1 MLSNSW
7 IAGWL
12 SAARPGPRVGDV
24 GTTAAPAGQP
34 PRRTAAPSGE
44 RQICPVLVGRDDQ
57 VMLAVRRLTTAARGS
72 GQLLLLAG
80 EAGIGKTRLLTQII
94 ALASDLGFAVYSAG
108 AYPRDH
114 EVAGGL
120 LADLAADL
128 TRNPETSAIGTGLAQ
143 RLDDIARTTGS
154 SPTEHPAG
162 AVDGDAHRLRRI
174 LITDLAD
181 AICALGTAA
190 GPVLITLEDLHWADD
205 STLAVLERVARRL
218 SSMPM
223 VVVGTFRS
231 DELYPRLPLRDWR
244 TRLLT
249 QRLAEEVRLPR
260 LSSQDTAA
268 MSAAISDIVLPED
281 VTDGLYARSD
291 GIPLHVEEFLATI
304 TGSGPAAEV
313 PDTLA
318 DAVLS
323 RAQRLSPPARALAD
337 AASVIGRS
345 FDVDLLT
352 SIADRDP
359 ATVDD
364 GLRELTDRFFVQP
377 QPDRSGYDFRHALI
391 RDALYAELTPHRRR
405 ELHARAAEAA
415 VAAGFGD
422 AFVSDQYERANDP
435 SGAHDRALAA
445 AAGAVAISAH
455 REAVELFQRALR
467 TLPPGTTTAHRAMLL
482 SRLATE
488 LAAIDDNDSAEGTFE
503 LAHRLLRDIGDDI
516 GAAELVPAMA
526 AIAHLRGAGL
536 QERVRMLREG
546 LSLVD
551 GGSAAGRG
559 ASAGRAR
566 RQLHAAL
573 AAAYMLDRRLD
584 ESIADGEIARQL
596 SGPTDSTV
604 HLAAREGN
612 SDETE
617 GNLAATLGS
626 VLVFAGR
633 SDEGWQMLE
642 DAVAVARRSRWEAE
656 ASRAYRMIST
666 SASVLV
672 EYDRAE
678 RWLADGIDYAERTER
693 YNDRH
698 YMSAHLAH
706 VHWATGDW
714 QAAETQARHA
724 LADGRSGITT
734 RITALIVLGYLDFGR
749 SEPVTATAH
758 LTQAAELGD
767 QMRELQRMSPAWWGL
782 AETAL
787 HTGRPGEAMEW
798 CERGLIAS
806 SAVRDAAYLFP
817 FVLTGTRAQ
826 LMQGNLTAAR
836 DWVSRSTELVLQRGI
851 PGTLGVVPHAEGLLL
866 LHEGRTGRAH
876 ELLSGAVDFWHRRR
890 RFWEG
895 TQAMLEL
902 ARCAGRS
909 RRPAEAASL
918 AGAAADLAAAAG
930 ATLLSTAAAAQ
941 LGAIDRKPGSTEPPL
956 LTARESEV
964 ARLVASGSTN
974 REIAAA
980 LTIAPKTVA
989 AHVEHIL
996 AKLGATRRTQ
1006 IASWVVTRQSVV
1018 PGSPGAHHGPGR
1030 LR

>member
-1 MLSNSW
+1 M
-7 IAGWL
+7 WL
-12 SAARPGPRVGDV
+12 SPARPGLRVGDM
-24 GTTAAPAGQP
+24 GKTAASGSQPP
-34 PRRTAAPSGE
+34 PRRAAPPGE
-44 RQICPVLVGRDDQ
+44 RQICPVLVGRDD
-57 VMLAVRRLTTAARGS
+57 MMALADRRLVTAARGS

-94 ALASDLGFAVYSAG
+94 ARAIDLGFSVHSAG

-114 EVAGGL
+114 ELAGGL

-128 TRNPETSAIGTGLAQ
+128 TRSPETSAIGAGLAR
-143 RLDDIARTTGS
+143 RLGDIGRTT
-154 SPTEHPAG
+154 HPLPPADP
-162 AVDGDAHRLRRI
+162 ADGDAHWLRRI

-181 AICALGTAA
+181 AICSLGAAA
-190 GPVLITLEDLHWADD
+190 GPVMITLEDLHWADD
-205 STLAVLERVARRL
+205 STLAVLERIGRQL
-218 SSMPM
+218 PSLTM
-223 VVVGTFRS
+223 VVVCTFRS

-249 QRLAEEVRLPR
+249 QRLAEEVRLTR
-260 LSSQDTAA
+260 LSPQDTAV
-268 MSAAISDIVLPED
+268 MSAAISGIVLPED

-304 TGSGPAAEV
+304 AGSSTAAEV

-318 DAVLS
+318 DAVLT

-359 ATVDD
+359 TTVDD

-391 RDALYAELTPHRRR
+391 RDALYADLTPHRRR
-405 ELHARAAEAA
+405 QLHARTAEAA

-422 AFVSDQYERANDP
+422 AFVSDQYERANHP
-435 SGAHDRALAA
+435 SGAHDRAIAA

-455 REAVELFQRALR
+455 REAVELYQRALR
-467 TLPPGTTTAHRAMLL
+467 TLPAATTAARRASLL
-482 SRLATE
+482 GRLATE
-488 LAAIDDNDSAEGTFE
+488 LAAIDDNDGAQDTFA
-503 LAHRLLRDIGDDI
+503 LAHQLLRGIGDDI
-516 GAAELVPAMA
+516 GAAGLVPAMA

-536 QERVRMLREG
+536 DERVRLLREG

-551 GGSAAGRG
+551 RGSAEA
-559 ASAGRAR
+559 ASAAPAERTR
-566 RQLHAAL
+566 KQLHAAL
-573 AAAYMLDRRLD
+573 SAAYMLDRRLD
-584 ESIADGEIARQL
+584 ESIADGQIARQL
-596 SGPTDSTV
+596 
-604 HLAAREGN
+604 GN
-612 SDETE
+612 SAVGTAGDSDETE
-617 GNLAATLGS
+617 CNLAVTLGS

-642 DAVAVARRSRWEAE
+642 DAVAVGRRSRWEAE
-656 ASRAYRMIST
+656 AARAYRMIST

-693 YNDRH
+693 FNDRH

-714 QAAETQARHA
+714 QAAEAQARHA

-734 RITALIVLGYLDFGR
+734 KITALIVLGYLGFGR
-749 SEPVTATAH
+749 DEPAVATAH
-758 LTQAAELGD
+758 LAQAADLGG
-767 QMRELQRMSPAWWGL
+767 QMRELQRVSPAWWGL

-787 HTGRPGEAMEW
+787 HADRPDEAIDW
-798 CERGLIAS
+798 CERGLVAS

-826 LMQGNLTAAR
+826 LASDNLTGAR

-851 PGTLGVVPHAEGLLL
+851 PGTVGVVPHAEGLLL

-895 TQAMLEL
+895 TQAMLDL
-902 ARCAGRS
+902 ARCAARS

-918 AGAAADLAAAAG
+918 AGTAAGLAAAAG
-930 ATLLSTAAAAQ
+930 ATLLSIAAAAQ
-941 LGAIDRKPGSTEPPL
+941 LGATAREPGDTEPPL

-964 ARLVASGSTN
+964 ARLVAGGATN

-989 AHVEHIL
+989 AHIEHIL

-1006 IASWVVTRQSVV
+1006 IASWVVTRQSPVA
-1018 PGSPGAHHGPGR
+1018 GTPGAHHGPGR